1 MTTSDP
7 PSDPPRGETR
17 LAQTNRLPDE
27 LRHAAVEEGP
37 PGRRVSRLVHFGQL
51 LVLGREEAARREAQA
66 AIRAGAGLGEVLGR
80 AELGLIAGG
89 PPAGSLGTAIAAGL
103 RPEAGQEGDA
113 RVPAGGTL
121 DAALAAS
128 RWTAT
133 ARRPPRALP

>member
-7 PSDPPRGETR
+7 PSDPPGRDPACRDEP
-17 LAQTNRLPDE
+17 APDE
-27 LRHAAVEEGP
+27 PRHAAVEEGP

-51 LVLGREEAARREAQA
+51 LILGREEAARREAQA
-66 AIRAGAGLGEVLGR
+66 ALRAGAGLGEVLGR